1 MSPHFTIK
9 RQPRTDFFVRTRAQ
23 QVRAKLQRV
32 VDAPTPPDDD
42 ETWQII
48 ADAISALTE
57 IERYLVD
64 PQLVWTLRERP

>member
-23 QVRAKLQRV
+23 QVRADLLRIA
-32 VDAPTPPDDD
+32 DAQMPPDDD
-42 ETWQII
+42 ATWKIVT
-48 ADAISALTE
+48 DAISALTQ

-64 PQLVWTLRERP
+64 PQLVWTLRDRP

>member
-9 RQPRTDFFVRTRAQ
+9 RQPRTDFFVRTKAQ
-23 QVRAKLQRV
+23 QVRADLERIL
-32 VDAPTPPDDD
+32 DATTPPDDD
-42 ETWQII
+42 ATWQII

-64 PQLVWTLRERP
+64 PQLVWTLRGRP